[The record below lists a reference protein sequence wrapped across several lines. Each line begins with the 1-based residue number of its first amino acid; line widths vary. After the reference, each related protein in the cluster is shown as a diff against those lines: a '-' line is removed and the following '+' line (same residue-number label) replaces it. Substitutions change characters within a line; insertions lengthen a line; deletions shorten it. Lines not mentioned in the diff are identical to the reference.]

1 MASSGPKNFLAFD
14 LGATSGRA
22 ILGRLDS
29 GLIKLEELHR
39 FSNDPVTYN
48 GEMHWDAPRLWFE
61 MRRALDIARRQ
72 AERID
77 SIGVD
82 TWGVDYALLGEGG
95 SLIENPWHYRD
106 PRTDGM
112 VEEVTGKV
120 TAERIY
126 DQTGIQFMALNT
138 LYQLYAAS
146 RRTPNLLYNA
156 EFLVT
161 MPDLLNYWLTGVV
174 SCEYTIA
181 STTQFLDWRTRGWAC
196 DLLQK
201 LDIPT
206 HLLAPIIPPG
216 TEIGRL
222 RTDLGSAHDLAFTTV
237 IAPACHDTGSAV
249 AAVEAGIAGG
259 RKTAFLSSGT
269 WSLLGTEVGAAV
281 VTDQAR
287 RLNFT
292 NEGGV
297 GNTIR
302 LLKNI
307 TGMWLLEGCR
317 AAWAQA
323 GEPSARE
330 PYTYPQLL
338 EAAAEAPSLK
348 RWINPDAPA
357 FVRPSDMTRAI
368 RNFCRQTD
376 QPEPETPGD
385 FTRTVIESLALKYR
399 FELEQLESL
408 TGTKFDE
415 VRVIGGGSQ
424 NAMLNQCTADATGKR
439 VVAGPS
445 EATALGNIVMQMVG
459 RGAVE
464 SIAEGREIVSRSFP
478 PTTFLP
484 KPKPGWETAY
494 EDFSHYCRT
503 TAQ

>member
-1 MASSGPKNFLAFD
+1 MPSSGPKNFLAFD

-22 ILGRLDS
+22 ILGRLEA

-39 FSNDPVTYN
+39 FPNDPVQYN
-48 GEMHWDAPRLWFE
+48 GEMHWDAPRLWYE

-72 AERID
+72 ADRVD

-95 SLIENPWHYRD
+95 SLLENPYHYRD
-106 PRTDGM
+106 VRTDGM
-112 VEEVTGKV
+112 VEEVIGIV

-126 DQTGIQFMALNT
+126 EQTGIQFMALNT

-146 RRTPNLLYNA
+146 LRTPNLLYNA

-161 MPDLLNYWLTGVV
+161 MPDLLNFWLTGVV
-174 SCEYTIA
+174 ACEYSIA
-181 STTQFLDWRTRGWAC
+181 STTQFLDWRTRAWAC
-196 DLLQK
+196 DLLNK

-206 HLLAPIIPPG
+206 HLLAPIIAPG

-222 RTDLGSAHDLAFTTV
+222 RPDLASAHDLAFTTV

-249 AAVEAGIAGG
+249 AAVEAGGT
-259 RKTAFLSSGT
+259 TAFLSSGT
-269 WSLLGTEVGAAV
+269 WSLLGTEVTSAI

-317 AAWAQA
+317 NAWMAA
-323 GEPSARE
+323 GEQ
-330 PYTYPQLL
+330 YTYPQLL
-338 EAAAEAPSLK
+338 AAAAAAPALD
-348 RWINPDAPA
+348 RWIDPDATA

-368 RNFCRQTD
+368 RSFCKETGQS
-376 QPEPETPGD
+376 EPSTPGE
-385 FTRTVIESLALKYR
+385 FTRTIVESLALKYR
-399 FELEQLESL
+399 HTLEQLETL
-408 TGTKFDE
+408 TGTRFEE

-424 NAMLNQCTADATGKR
+424 NSMLNQFTADATGKR

-445 EATALGNIVMQMVG
+445 EATALGNLVMQMVG

-464 SIAEGREIVSRSFP
+464 SIAEGREIVWRSFP
-478 PTTFLP
+478 PKTFLP
-484 KPKPGWETAY
+484 EPRANWDAVYG
-494 EDFSHYCRT
+494 DFSHYCRNS
-503 TAQ
+503 AH